1 MQAKVVISRNG
12 IWAGEGYWQNNHIV
26 DCPAV
31 LPDEVYSAIEEAI
44 LASFDMV
51 EVLPF
56 ETVGA
61 EKENQE
67 GAVIMGGHCY
77 DWWYLPDEG
86 R

>member
-12 IWAGEGYWQNNHIV
+12 IWVGEGYWQNNRIV

-31 LPDEVYSAIEEAI
+31 LPEEVYVAIEESI
-44 LASFDMV
+44 LASFGMV
-51 EVLPF
+51 EMMPF
-56 ETVGA
+56 ETVKA
-61 EKENQE
+61 EEDYQE
-67 GAVIMGGHCY
+67 GTVIIEGYCY